1 MRITFLIKYI
11 SYFCQLQIITQKG
24 IKLTMRIKYLLVLLL
39 VGAIVNSC
47 NVGVGGKFTQGL
59 IEYNLKYL
67 EDENKNPII
76 SLLPETMTFQFKDN
90 NLSQSVEGW
99 MGIFKMGGIYNI
111 NDKTTTAFLKVL
123 ADKYIYQGES
133 AFGYNEYPGMK
144 IEYVDEVKEIAGFKC
159 KRANIEIPGGE
170 IENFSIFYTEDIKLD
185 NANLFNPFKEVPGV
199 LLEFQYEMF
208 DITTC
213 LTATKV
219 EKIEV
224 NDEIF
229 EVPAGYKRVSK
240 EEMEEVI
247 NNLM

>member
-1 MRITFLIKYI
+1 
-11 SYFCQLQIITQKG
+11 LQFEAKKG
-24 IKLTMRIKYLLVLLL
+24 IRLIMKRKNLFILLL
-39 VGAIVNSC
+39 VVVIINSC
-47 NVGVGGKFTQGL
+47 NINLGGKFNQGL

-111 NDKTTTAFLKVL
+111 EEQETTAFLKIM
-123 ADKYIYQGES
+123 ADKYIYQGKS
-133 AFGYNEYPGMK
+133 AFGYNEYPDMK
-144 IEYVDEVKEIAGFKC
+144 IEYTDEVKEIAGYNC
-159 KRANIEIPGGE
+159 KRVNIEIPGGE
-170 IENFSIFYTEDIKLD
+170 IEKFSVYYTDEIKLD
-185 NANLFNPFKEVPGV
+185 NANLFNPFKEIPGV

-208 DITTC
+208 DITTS

-219 EKIEV
+219 EKIEI

-229 EVPAGYKRVSK
+229 QVPAGYKRVSK